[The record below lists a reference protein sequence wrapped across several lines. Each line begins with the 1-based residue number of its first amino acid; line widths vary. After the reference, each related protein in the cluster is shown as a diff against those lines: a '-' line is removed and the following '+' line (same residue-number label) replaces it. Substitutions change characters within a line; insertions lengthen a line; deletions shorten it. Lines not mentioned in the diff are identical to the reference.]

1 MTTGIRDDRS
11 LGELFAELSEKTST
25 LVRKEV
31 ELARYEMTRSVTTVA
46 RSSALIAVGG
56 LVAYL
61 GAIVALI
68 GVAWLL
74 AQAGMPTW
82 LAFLLVGA
90 VTIAIGAF
98 VALRAFQEMKK
109 LEIVPPRT
117 VETVKQDV
125 EWAKEQ
131 TR

>member
-1 MTTGIRDDRS
+1 
-11 LGELFAELSEKTST
+11 
-25 LVRKEV
+25 
-31 ELARYEMTRSVTTVA
+31 
-46 RSSALIAVGG
+46 
-56 LVAYL
+56 VAYL

-82 LAFLLVGA
+82 LAFLLVG
-90 VTIAIGAF
+90 VITIAIGAF
-98 VALRAFQEMKK
+98 VGLRAFQQMKK

-117 VETVKQDV
+117 VETVRQDV

>member
-1 MTTGIRDDRS
+1 MRDDRS

-31 ELARYEMTRSVTTVA
+31 ELARYEMTRSATTFA

-82 LAFLLVGA
+82 LAFLVVGA

-98 VALRAFQEMKK
+98 VAVRAYQAMKK
-109 LEIVPPRT
+109 VDIVPQRT
-117 VETVKQDV
+117 AETVKQDV